1 MKGICYNFCYFKF
14 SNFQLPA
21 YPIIIYYAS
30 REFLILFEPYYFKQ
44 TDR

>member
-1 MKGICYNFCYFKF
+1 MLQFLLSDSKF